1 MKYTIE
7 IPSLPPVECSPNWRG
22 HWSERYKATH
32 TAKEQAWFYGRQIYT
47 EAKPIAIK
55 DVKGIHYI
63 FHVKNHKWKDTDNLI
78 GRAKPF
84 LDGLK
89 GSVIE
94 DDHGIPISGEIIV
107 DGTSATTIIVEVR
120 NA

>member
-1 MKYTIE
+1 MKYIIE

-22 HWSERYKATH
+22 HWATRAKAS
-32 TAKEQAWFYGRQIYT
+32 R
-47 EAKPIAIK
+47 EAKTLAYMCLLGTCRVDSPQGAQ
-55 DVKGIHYI
+55 GIHYI

-89 GSVIE
+89 GCLIE

-107 DGTSATTIIVEVR
+107 DGTSATTIIVEE
-120 NA
+120 NE